1 MRLTKVSAPI
11 ATVALVF
18 SLASPP
24 RARAISNNAE
34 LALWIGGGVV
44 AFIAAILV
52 GTLLTRDDSTM
63 FVVEPLPQE
72 RGEKRAVTVGLGC
85 RGPDGRPAVICW

>member
-1 MRLTKVSAPI
+1 MTVTKLSALI
-11 ATVALVF
+11 ATLALVC

-24 RARAISNNAE
+24 RAKAISDDAE

-52 GTLLTRDDSTM
+52 GTLLTRETSTM
-63 FVVEPLPQE
+63 FVVEPPPE
-72 RGEKRAVTVGLGC
+72 HGGEKRAVTVGLEC